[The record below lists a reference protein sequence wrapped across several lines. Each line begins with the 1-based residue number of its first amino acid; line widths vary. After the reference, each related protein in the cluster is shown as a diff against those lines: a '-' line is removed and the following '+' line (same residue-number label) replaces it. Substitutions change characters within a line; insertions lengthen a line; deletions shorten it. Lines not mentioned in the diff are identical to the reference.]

1 MVVKFYRDD
10 DTDMLKIE
18 SANYYFEQNVCDFS
32 IGEVIRLLKSLGH
45 ETSLEDYQ
53 YDE

>member
-1 MVVKFYRDD
+1 MIKFYYDD
-10 DTDMLKIE
+10 CTDMLKIE
-18 SANYYFEQNVCDFS
+18 SDNYYFEQNVCDFS
-32 IGEVIRLLKSLGH
+32 ISEVIRLLKSLGH

>member
-1 MVVKFYRDD
+1 MVKFYRDD
-10 DTDMLKIE
+10 YTDMLKIE
-18 SANYYFEQNVCDFS
+18 SDNYYFEQNVCDFS
-32 IGEVIRLLKSLGH
+32 ISEVIRLLKSLGH